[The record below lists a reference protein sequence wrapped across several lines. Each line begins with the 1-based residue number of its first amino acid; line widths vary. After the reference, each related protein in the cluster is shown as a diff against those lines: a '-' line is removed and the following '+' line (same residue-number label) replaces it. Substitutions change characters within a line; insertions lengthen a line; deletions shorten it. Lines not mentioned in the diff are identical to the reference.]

1 MSPSVCPTLLAD
13 GLFFFL
19 LDIRQTFW
27 VFVER
32 LHVQLSIRI
41 KEAKGKEEELVLLL
55 LDGRLSSLVSGEWG

>member
-1 MSPSVCPTLLAD
+1 MD
-13 GLFFFL
+13 FFFFL